1 MSSRLVGNSNSGSSS
16 DSREL
21 LLEDLAKL
29 SFGTYLV
36 IVRLLLAK
44 AGYVI
49 AGSLGRDHLRS
60 YKLEGGADLVIS
72 YQSVQ
77 GPIKVLVQ
85 VKQETRRLQRRYV
98 DELRGVMQRAGVS
111 HGLIITLG
119 TASNP
124 ALEVAKIF
132 PGRPVSILQGDEILR
147 FVRNTLQIRDEKS
160 LSLLSHVRLAS
171 QSKATPPAKMRSK
184 VQIEPSQSRK
194 QSINILSIVG
204 TENNATGL
212 ATLTFLLGLI
222 IGAALK

>member
-1 MSSRLVGNSNSGSSS
+1 MSSRLDGHSNSGSSS

-36 IVRLLLAK
+36 IIRLLLAK
-44 AGYVI
+44 AGYVV

-60 YKLEGGADLVIS
+60 YKPKGGADLVVC
-72 YQSVQ
+72 YQSLQ

-85 VKQETRRLQRRYV
+85 VKQETRKLQRRYV

-119 TASNP
+119 TTSRQ
-124 ALEVAKIF
+124 ALEIAKTF

-147 FVRNTLQIRDEKS
+147 FVRDTLQIRDDKS
-160 LSLLSHVRLAS
+160 LSLLRRIRLAN
-171 QSKATPPAKMRSK
+171 QSPPTSTGKEQSK
-184 VQIEPSQSRK
+184 VQPEPSHSPRS
-194 QSINILSIVG
+194 SINTSSIVG
-204 TENNATGL
+204 TRGNAIGI